1 MEGACAIGLRA
12 PSSPPA
18 CSSVFRRRSRRGH
31 GPTICSQGTR
41 ALLCGGE
48 LGSPPG
54 ARHAKCIGLCPPRQ
68 TGARCAAQVEVGEYA
83 FWCHDASDV
92 GASDADEHP
101 WAGSFESHSHA
112 YKHSVGGLEGGSRCR
127 GGQLPGGRPRRREL
141 RHANTDEAVVGTR
154 HLVDLAQR
162 RRRIRLHN
170 RPCFGRGRGSSTC
183 CGRSVE
189 TGIGKYRDTQAATIA
204 DTRTRRRGFI

>member
-1 MEGACAIGLRA
+1 MPLGC
-12 PSSPPA
+12 
-18 CSSVFRRRSRRGH
+18 VHRRRPQRVLVFFAGDPVVVTVQRFVRKV
-31 GPTICSQGTR
+31 P
-41 ALLCGGE
+41 ALYCAEANLVH
-48 LGSPPG
+48 LLG

-112 YKHSVGGLEGGSRCR
+112 YKHSGGGLEGGSRCR

-141 RHANTDEAVVGTR
+141 RHANPDEAVVGTW

-170 RPCFGRGRGSSTC
+170 PPCFGRGRGSSTC
-183 CGRSVE
+183 CGRPIE
-189 TGIGKYRDTQAATIA
+189 TGIGTYRDTRAATIA